1 MRFLDSSVFL
11 HAYLK
16 PKRELKLEELEIK
29 RRAKNII
36 KRIDDQAEEITTTVV
51 HISEIANIIE
61 AHLGLEESINLIG
74 TLLALPN
81 IQVLDVKRED
91 YESAAIL
98 AMRYKISIN
107 DAIAYLKMLENNINE
122 IYSFDKH
129 FQNLPGIKRV
139 EE

>member
-61 AHLGLEESINLIG
+61 AHLGLEESISLIG

-91 YESAAIL
+91 YKSAAIL

>member
-16 PKRELKLEELEIK
+16 PKRELKPEELEIK
-29 RRAKNII
+29 RRAKNIV
-36 KRIDDQAEEITTTVV
+36 KRVDDQAEEVITTVV

-81 IQVLDVKRED
+81 IQILDVKRED
-91 YESAAIL
+91 YEAATIL
-98 AMRYKISIN
+98 AMKHKISIN
-107 DAIAYLKMLENNINE
+107 DVIAYLKMLENNINE

-129 FQNLPGIKRV
+129 FQNLPGIKRI
-139 EE
+139 EG